1 MVEYQKLEDMIADG
15 LIKALPAAKWNRFL
29 DKLGLIWILEKITDT
44 EVDLLDLE
52 QRMEAFDID

>member
-1 MVEYQKLEDMIADG
+1 MIADG
-15 LIKALPAAKWNRFL
+15 LTKALRAAKWNRFL

-52 QRMEAFDID
+52 QRMEAFNID